1 MTNMP
6 KEARDKMLYAA
17 LHLFTTKGFKETSI
31 LEIVEQARVSKTTF
45 YQYFKS
51 KEELLVSL
59 FQQLA
64 EEIIKAVESAVQ
76 QEKKVTYKAYAGIRR
91 YIEICV
97 DRSTVAQLLLVE
109 SVGVSQAVEK
119 VRREAHRRLADLIYQ
134 IVKNVIPA
142 SVSTEEVRIVSQAMV
157 GAINEVVVQNLFE
170 SGQDVQ
176 IDGLARLLNRIVVGS
191 YVNLSLKDSKVLR

>member
-1 MTNMP
+1 M
-6 KEARDKMLYAA
+6 
-17 LHLFTTKGFKETSI
+17 
-31 LEIVEQARVSKTTF
+31 
-45 YQYFKS
+45 
-51 KEELLVSL
+51 SL

-64 EEIIKAVESAVQ
+64 EEVIEAVKNAVQ

-97 DRSTVAQLLLVE
+97 DRSPVAQLLLVE

-134 IVKNVIPA
+134 IVKNAIPA
-142 SVSTEEVRIVSQAMV
+142 SVPAEEVLVVSQAMV

-170 SGQDVQ
+170 SGQDIH
-176 IDGLARLLNRIVVGS
+176 IDRLARLLNRIVVGA
-191 YVNLSLKDSKVLR
+191 YVNLSLKDSKVLH